1 MIEVENH
8 NLQDS
13 VFNNYAES
21 IRVAVAL
28 TEEMTLATK
37 SISKMLK
44 DVALITDNDKRL
56 SEVLKIR
63 NKIVIMSKRI
73 QGELEIDN

>member
-1 MIEVENH
+1 MIEVDNH

-13 VFNNYAES
+13 VFKNYAES

-28 TEEMTLATK
+28 AEEMTLATK
-37 SISKMLK
+37 SISNELK
-44 DVALITDNDKRL
+44 NVALITDNDKKL